1 MHRIDDG
8 HAGAR
13 PRIGLCSVTFRQLTA
28 EQIITAAAAAGLE
41 SIEWGADIHVPA
53 GDPARAEI
61 VAQRTADAGLAVAS
75 YGSYWR
81 ADEDISPVL
90 DSAASLGADRMR
102 IWAGRIGSAE
112 ASEAER
118 SAITEAIADACAS
131 ARERGITLALEY
143 HSGTIADTP
152 AAVRS
157 LLDDVPAL
165 RTYWQPTVGAS
176 DDAALRE
183 YELLRDAV
191 AAVHVFSW
199 WPTTERLRLAERA
212 SLWAALFQTATE
224 PRDAL
229 LEFLP
234 HDDPALLA
242 GEAATLRD
250 WVASR
255 S

>member
-8 HAGAR
+8 HTGAR

-28 EQIITAAAAAGLE
+28 EQVITAAAAAGLE

-53 GDPARAEI
+53 GDPARAEV

-81 ADEDISPVL
+81 ADGEISPVL
-90 DSAASLGADRMR
+90 DSAAALGADRMR

-143 HSGTIADTP
+143 HSGTIADTRRFG
-152 AAVRS
+152 ACSTTCRRCA
-157 LLDDVPAL
+157 
-165 RTYWQPTVGAS
+165 PTG
-176 DDAALRE
+176 
-183 YELLRDAV
+183 
-191 AAVHVFSW
+191 
-199 WPTTERLRLAERA
+199 
-212 SLWAALFQTATE
+212 
-224 PRDAL
+224 
-229 LEFLP
+229 
-234 HDDPALLA
+234 
-242 GEAATLRD
+242 
-250 WVASR
+250 SR
-255 S
+255 RWGHRMMRP

>member
-8 HAGAR
+8 HVGRR
-13 PRIGLCSVTFRQLTA
+13 PRIGLCSVTFRQLAA
-28 EQIITAAAAAGLE
+28 EQVIAAAAGAGLE
-41 SIEWGADIHVPA
+41 SIEWGADVHVPA

-81 ADEDISPVL
+81 AEEDISPVL
-90 DSAASLGADRMR
+90 DSAAALGADRIR

-152 AAVRS
+152 GAVRR

-176 DDAALRE
+176 DDAALHE

-229 LEFLP
+229 IEFVP
-234 HDDPALLA
+234 DDDPALLA
-242 GEAATLRD
+242 GEAATLRH
-250 WVASR
+250 WVGVH
-255 S
+255 